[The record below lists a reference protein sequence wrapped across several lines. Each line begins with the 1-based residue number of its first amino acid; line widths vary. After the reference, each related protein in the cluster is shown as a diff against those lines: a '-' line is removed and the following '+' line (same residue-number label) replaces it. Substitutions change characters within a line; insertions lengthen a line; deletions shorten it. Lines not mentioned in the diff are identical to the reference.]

1 MNRCRTQLIQ
11 QSHRETG
18 TVQLLSVREVAAILN
33 CSQSFILARARR
45 GELTGYRM
53 GRLWRFSREAVD
65 NYIGLCE
72 VQPSP
77 KSGTAKRVVKNT
89 AVGLPIL
96 TRLAAER
103 GIKF

>member
-1 MNRCRTQLIQ
+1 M
-11 QSHRETG
+11 
-18 TVQLLSVREVAAILN
+18 QLLTAREVAEVLN
-33 CSQSFILARARR
+33 CSQSFVLERARS
-45 GELTGYRM
+45 GELIGCRM

-72 VQPSP
+72 VRPSP
-77 KSGTAKRVVKNT
+77 KSGTSKRVVKNT
-89 AVGLPIL
+89 VVGLPIL